1 MINCG
6 INGPESIKELGINA
20 KMNDLQAVM
29 GLCVCVCVCVL
40 DEMEPIGRD
49 RQDVTETCDR
59 YSGSKVQKQRIQSC
73 ITCNHDY

>member
-29 GLCVCVCVCVL
+29 GLCVCVCWMRWNRLV
-40 DEMEPIGRD
+40 EIGRML
-49 RQDVTETCDR
+49 QKPVTDIRAVKFRNSEF
-59 YSGSKVQKQRIQSC
+59 
-73 ITCNHDY
+73 NLA